1 MAFFTFPKWTNQLR
15 VILGAGGGLAPVYLV
30 GLFWVG
36 ASPKTTDVGYAP
48 KQPVPFFHSIHAGQ
62 LGMDCR
68 YCHLAVEQGPHSSI
82 PAASVCMNCHKS
94 ILASDPRLKP
104 VRESALT
111 GDPVADPESHVK
123 GWQKVHDLPDFV
135 YFNHSA
141 HVTRGVGCVS
151 CHDRIDRMDV
161 VTQMKPL
168 SMGWCLD
175 CHRAPDEHIRPI
187 DPKDANYAKP
197 TDMTWLEKPLEKR
210 LEIGAHERQ
219 LRGIN
224 PPTDCSTC
232 HR

>member
-1 MAFFTFPKWTNQLR
+1 
-15 VILGAGGGLAPVYLV
+15 
-30 GLFWVG
+30 
-36 ASPKTTDVGYAP
+36 
-48 KQPVPFFHSIHAGQ
+48 
-62 LGMDCR
+62 R
-68 YCHLAVEQGPHSSI
+68 YCHNTVEKAAHAAI
-82 PAASVCMNCHKS
+82 PPTATCMNCHSKVHTTS
-94 ILASDPRLKP
+94 PKLAPA
-104 VRESALT
+104 RESFAT
-111 GDPVADPESHVK
+111 GLPVE
-123 GWQKVHDLPDFV
+123 WIKVHDLPDYV

-168 SMGWCLD
+168 SMSWCLD

-187 DPKDANYAKP
+187 DPKDPNSAKP

-232 HR
+232 H